1 MKIIVVGHILE
12 HVSIAREWLIG
23 LIQPTTY
30 SWSDLYTG
38 AKKTRP
44 TGQTGDYFAKI
55 AQSSQKAAPLICLR
69 SRGSGASH
77 NHLRSSLTQ
86 ERSYHHENREKEC
99 QLSFD
104 KDRRKG
110 WEEGECWMESA
121 TSVALWQG
129 RKFFC
134 SFLHIVHNLP
144 VRVFLPPRRFV
155 IHCDQNSR
163 YEWGQRN
170 NAIYSKRKM
179 KNKKIALITCVF
191 EKNANLKIN

>member
-23 LIQPTTY
+23 LIRPTTY

-110 WEEGECWMESA
+110 WEEESVGWNPRPPSHSGKVA
-121 TSVALWQG
+121 NSFARSFTSFTIYPSV
-129 RKFFC
+129 F
-134 SFLHIVHNLP
+134 SFLLVVSLYTVIKIRDTNEVKEITQFT
-144 VRVFLPPRRFV
+144 VRGKWR
-155 IHCDQNSR
+155 I
-163 YEWGQRN
+163 
-170 NAIYSKRKM
+170 
-179 KNKKIALITCVF
+179 KKLHW
-191 EKNANLKIN
+191 